1 MTLIV
6 KQKHWVVEQ
15 AQAVIL
21 VDRKCLADENLLMI
35 SKWPAYRF
43 MTPIAATK
51 LFALE
56 YAKAYKNSLRTNVD
70 VAVAQNSK
78 AGEDIDF
85 ASPNTRVTQMWK
97 ARQDADRV
105 GASYPE
111 FLEFC
116 FDFATRGQRHQ
127 LPQPNQL
134 MGGPETA
141 RRAWH
146 ELFAT
151 FWTQDRK
158 RIAIKRMPFLA
169 QFQIPEGRH
178 LPAREAFQSQL
189 LDAFADGT
197 NLDTLVGSFVV
208 TRGYLD
214 QEDLLG
220 SFRSETIAD
229 AIERETASS
238 TWTREPDLTDE
249 VDLYQSCHGL
259 PGVAVATDDLCKT
272 CPALR
277 SCAELRQ
284 IVEGSVL
291 RRTGTINPRREHQLA
306 MNRKNVR
313 EHRARKKAG
322 TV

>member
-6 KQKHWVVEQ
+6 KQKQWVVEQ
-15 AQAVIL
+15 AQAIIL
-21 VDRKCLADENLLMI
+21 VERKYLADENLLMI

-43 MTPIAATK
+43 MTPLAATK
-51 LFALE
+51 LFAVE

-70 VAVAQNSK
+70 VVVAQNSK

-85 ASPNTRVTQMWK
+85 ASPNTRATRMWK

-116 FDFATRGQRHQ
+116 FNFATRRQRRQ

-141 RRAWH
+141 RSAWH
-146 ELFAT
+146 ELFAK

-158 RIAIKRMPFLA
+158 RIAINRMPFLA

-189 LDAFADGT
+189 LDVFADGT
-197 NLDTLVGSFVV
+197 NLGTLVGSFVV

-220 SFRSETIAD
+220 SFPSATIAD
-229 AIERETASS
+229 AIERETAST
-238 TWTREPDLTDE
+238 TWTRESDLTDQ
-249 VDLYQSCHGL
+249 VDLYQSCHSL
-259 PGVAVATDDLCKT
+259 PGVIAATEDLCST
-272 CPALR
+272 CPTLG
-277 SCAELRQ
+277 SCAQLRQ
-284 IVEGSVL
+284 VAENFVF
-291 RRTGTINPRREHQLA
+291 RRTGTIDPRRDHQLA

-313 EHRARKKAG
+313 EHRARKRAW